1 MGGDGRTY
9 AKSRFGPSL
18 CCNGYRKG
26 ENNGWE
32 VREDG
37 RGGKDTRGRK
47 GYKGK
52 ERVQREG
59 KGRDTKGREG
69 YKGKGRGTKGRG
81 CLEEGWEGRKGRK
94 GVQREG
100 KGTKGRKGIQREGSV

>member
-37 RGGKDTRGRK
+37 REGKGT
-47 GYKGK
+47 YKGK
-52 ERVQREG
+52 EGVQGEG
-59 KGRDTKGREG
+59 KSTKGRGCFEEGWEGKKYKGREEGEERDTKGREG
-69 YKGKGRGTKGRG
+69 YKGKGRDTKGRE
-81 CLEEGWEGRKGRK
+81 CL
-94 GVQREG
+94 V
-100 KGTKGRKGIQREGSV
+100 VL